1 MNEIKN
7 YLNTVCE
14 QIRFQKAHDIVKKEL
29 QNHIIDQ
36 TDAFIEQGIEKEIA
50 VQKAIAEMGDPV
62 AVGTELDRVHRPKLE
77 WNILLFVILLS
88 FAHFVVP
95 YFFLKGVFYG

>member
-50 VQKAIAEMGDPV
+50 VEKGRNSCY
-62 AVGTELDRVHRPKLE
+62 DREKRIMYISLNTK
-77 WNILLFVILLS
+77 F
-88 FAHFVVP
+88 
-95 YFFLKGVFYG
+95 